1 MSDTS
6 ARITGL
12 DGLRGFAS
20 LAVVLYHLSLI
31 ARPEL
36 SETTW
41 AWLTQSPLK
50 LLFPGTESVLVFFAL
65 SGLVVALPALRPDF
79 AWSRYYPARLM
90 RLYLPVFGALIFA
103 TVLII
108 AIPRD
113 PASMPSGS
121 WLRDA
126 QATSVTPFSFL
137 AEASLLPSSYDI
149 DNVLWS
155 LRWEL
160 FFSLLLPLFV
170 WLAIRCRRAS
180 PYLAAGAG
188 LATIAGR
195 ILEIDALVYFPVFL
209 LGTLVAINL
218 DSIRAFAQR
227 QRNRMLWPALA
238 VLSGGLLIASWLARP
253 ILDDGSELAT
263 DVLWGLAGVGA
274 TLIVLLVIVWPVLRR
289 ACERPTAIWLG
300 RISFSLY
307 LVHAPVLGTL
317 GYLLGLERWW
327 LVCLIGLPV
336 SLGISAL
343 FYRWVERPSHLLA
356 RRIGSYAA
364 QRADARAG

>member
-1 MSDTS
+1 MSDSS

-36 SETTW
+36 SGTAW

-50 LLFPGTESVLVFFAL
+50 LLFPGTEAVLVFFAL
-65 SGLVVALPALRPDF
+65 SGLVVALPALRSGF
-79 AWSRYYPARLM
+79 AWTRYYPSRLL
-90 RLYLPVFGALIFA
+90 RLYLPVFGALLFA

-108 AIPRD
+108 AIPREA
-113 PASMPSGS
+113 ASVPSGS

-126 QATSVTPFSFL
+126 HATSVTPVSLL
-137 AEASLLPSSYDI
+137 AEASLLPASYDI

-170 WLAIRCRRAS
+170 WLAIRFRRAS
-180 PYLAAGAG
+180 PYLAMLAVS
-188 LATIAGR
+188 ATIAGR
-195 ILEIDALVYFPVFL
+195 MLDIDALVYLPVFL
-209 LGTLVAINL
+209 LGTIIAINL

-227 QRNRMLWPALA
+227 AGVRGIWPLLA
-238 VLSGGLLIASWLARP
+238 ALSGTMLVASWLARP
-253 ILDDGSELAT
+253 VLDDGPEFAA

-274 TLIVLLVIVWPVLRR
+274 TLIVLLVIVWPPLRR
-289 ACERPTAIWLG
+289 ACERRTALWLG
-300 RISFSLY
+300 RVSFSLY
-307 LVHAPVLGTL
+307 LVHAPILGTL
-317 GYLLGLERWW
+317 GYLLGGERWW
-327 LVCLIGLPV
+327 LVGLIGLPV
-336 SLGISAL
+336 SLGVSAL
-343 FYRWVERPSHLLA
+343 FYRWVERPSHILA
-356 RRIGSYAA
+356 RRVGGHVTKHL
-364 QRADARAG
+364 ARVR

>member
-20 LAVVLYHLSLI
+20 LAVVLYHVSLI
-31 ARPEL
+31 AKPEL

-50 LLFPGTESVLVFFAL
+50 IMFPGTESVLVFFAL
-65 SGLVVALPALRPDF
+65 SGLVVALPALRSDF
-79 AWSRYYPARLM
+79 AWTRYYPSRLL

-103 TVLII
+103 AVLIV

-113 PASMPSGS
+113 PASMPVGS

-126 QATSVTPFSFL
+126 QATAITPLSL
-137 AEASLLPSSYDI
+137 LTEASLLPESYDI

-170 WLAIRCRRAS
+170 WVAIRFRRAG
-180 PYLAAGAG
+180 PYLAA
-188 LATIAGR
+188 LAVACTVAGR
-195 ILEIDALVYFPVFL
+195 MLHNDALVYFPVFL
-209 LGTLVAINL
+209 LGTIIAIHL
-218 DSIRAFAQR
+218 DSIRGFAER
-227 QRNRMLWPALA
+227 THARMLWPALA
-238 VLSGGLLIASWLARP
+238 LLAGVLLIASWLSRP
-253 ILDDGSELAT
+253 FVESGSELG

-274 TLIVLLVIVWPVLRR
+274 TLIVLLVIVWPALRR
-289 ACERPTAIWLG
+289 GCERPSALWLG

-307 LVHAPVLGTL
+307 LVHAPILGTL
-317 GYLLGLERWW
+317 GYLLGREHWW
-327 LVCLIGLPV
+327 VTCLIGVPI
-336 SLGISAL
+336 SLGVAAV
-343 FYRWVERPSHLLA
+343 FYRWVERPSHRLA
-356 RRIGSYAA
+356 RRAGGYVT
-364 QRADARAG
+364 QRLEARTA

>member
-6 ARITGL
+6 SRITGL

-31 ARPEL
+31 ARPGL
-36 SETTW
+36 SEATW

-79 AWSRYYPARLM
+79 EWTRYYPSRLM

-103 TVLII
+103 SILII

-113 PASMPSGS
+113 ALSMPSET

-126 QATSVTPFSFL
+126 QATSVTPISFL
-137 AEASLLPSSYDI
+137 AEASLLPSSFDI

-170 WLAIRCRRAS
+170 WLAIRFRRAS
-180 PYLAAGAG
+180 PYLAVIAAS
-188 LATIAGR
+188 ATVAGR
-195 ILEIDALVYFPVFL
+195 IFEIDALVYFPVFL
-209 LGTLVAINL
+209 LGTIIAINL
-218 DSIRAFAQR
+218 DGIRAFGQR
-227 QRNRMLWPALA
+227 VRTRMLWPAVA
-238 VLSGGLLIASWLARP
+238 VLSATLLIASWLARP
-253 ILDDGSELAT
+253 FVDSSSELAA
-263 DVLWGLAGVGA
+263 DALWGLAGVGA

-289 ACERPTAIWLG
+289 ACERPTALWLG
-300 RISFSLY
+300 KLSFSLY

-317 GYLLGLERWW
+317 GYLLGQERWW

-336 SLGISAL
+336 SLGASML
-343 FYRWVERPSHLLA
+343 FYRWIERPSHLAA
-356 RRIGSYAA
+356 RRVGGYVT
-364 QRADARAG
+364 QRLQARSA